1 MSSNRRDL
9 IRMTDEEMRLFI
21 EEQKS
26 LQVSCVG
33 SDGWPHLTTLWF
45 AVVDERI
52 VFETYTRSQKILNL
66 QRNPHIT
73 ILLEDGI
80 VYEKL
85 RGVMI
90 KGKAVLESKPE
101 NVEKYAKAV
110 MIRNQPE
117 IGEEI
122 LSEAAKQMSLKRTAV
137 IVEPHEII
145 SWDHTKLGGTY

>member
-1 MSSNRRDL
+1 MSVNRREL
-9 IRMTDEEMRLFI
+9 IQMTDDEMHAFI

-26 LQVSCVG
+26 LQVSCIG
-33 SDGWPHLTTLWF
+33 ADGWPHLTTLWF
-45 AVVDERI
+45 AVVDQKI

-66 QRNPHIT
+66 RRNPNIT
-73 ILLEDGI
+73 LLLEDGV

-90 KGKAVLESKPE
+90 KGMARLESKPE

-110 MIRNQPE
+110 MLRNQPE
-117 IGEEI
+117 LGEEI

-137 IVEPHEII
+137 IIEPHEMI
-145 SWDHTKLGGTY
+145 SWDHTKLAGAY

>member
-1 MSSNRRDL
+1 
-9 IRMTDEEMRLFI
+9 MTDEEMRLFI

-45 AVVDERI
+45 AVVDQKI
-52 VFETYTRSQKILNL
+52 VFETYTRSQKIINL

-73 ILLEDGI
+73 VLLEDGT

-90 KGKAVLESKPE
+90 KGEAILESKPE

-117 IGEEI
+117 YGEEI

-137 IVEPHEII
+137 IVEPNEVV

>member
-1 MSSNRRDL
+1 MAANRREL
-9 IRMTDEEMRLFI
+9 IQMTEDELASFI

-26 LQVSCVG
+26 LQVSCIG
-33 SDGWPHLTTLWF
+33 ADGWPHLTTLWF
-45 AVVDERI
+45 AVVDEKI

-66 QRNPHIT
+66 QRNPNIT
-73 ILLEDGI
+73 VLLEDGV

-90 KGKAVLESKPE
+90 KGEALLDGIPE
-101 NVEKYAKAV
+101 NVERYAKAV
-110 MIRNQPE
+110 MLRNQPE
-117 IGEEI
+117 YGEEI

-137 IVEPHEII
+137 IVEPQEII

>member
-9 IRMTDEEMRLFI
+9 IRMTDEEMKIFI

-26 LQVSCVG
+26 LQVSCMG
-33 SDGWPHLTTLWF
+33 PDGWPHLTTLWF
-45 AVVDERI
+45 AVVDQRI

-66 QRNPHIT
+66 QRNPNVT

-137 IVEPHEII
+137 IIEPQEII

>member
-1 MSSNRRDL
+1 MSKNRRQL
-9 IRMTDEEMRLFI
+9 IQMTDDEMAVFI

-45 AVVDERI
+45 AVVDQKI

-66 QRNPHIT
+66 QRNPNIT
-73 ILLEDGI
+73 VLLEDGV

-90 KGKAVLESKPE
+90 KGNATLESNPE

-110 MIRNQPE
+110 MLRNQPE
-117 IGEEI
+117 LGEEI

-137 IVEPHEII
+137 IVEPQQII
-145 SWDHTKLGGTY
+145 SWDHTKLAGTY

>member
-9 IRMTDEEMRLFI
+9 IRMTDEEMKLFI

-26 LQVSCVG
+26 LQVSCMG
-33 SDGWPHLTTLWF
+33 PDGWPHLTTLWF
-45 AVVDERI
+45 AVVDQRI

-66 QRNPHIT
+66 QRNPNVT

-90 KGKAVLESKPE
+90 KGKAALESKPE
-101 NVEKYAKAV
+101 NVEKYAIAV

-137 IVEPHEII
+137 IIEPQEII

>member
-1 MSSNRRDL
+1 MSSNRRDS
-9 IRMTDEEMRLFI
+9 IRMTDEEMKLFI

-26 LQVSCVG
+26 LQVSCMG
-33 SDGWPHLTTLWF
+33 PDGWPHLTTLWF
-45 AVVDERI
+45 AVVDQRI

-66 QRNPHIT
+66 QRNPNVT

-90 KGKAVLESKPE
+90 KGKAVLESNPE

-137 IVEPHEII
+137 IIEPQEII

>member
-9 IRMTDEEMRLFI
+9 IRMTDEEMKLFI

-26 LQVSCVG
+26 LQVSCMG
-33 SDGWPHLTTLWF
+33 PDGWPHLTTLWF
-45 AVVDERI
+45 AVVDQRI

-66 QRNPHIT
+66 QRNPNVT

-137 IVEPHEII
+137 IIEPREII

>member
-1 MSSNRRDL
+1 MAANRREL
-9 IRMTDEEMRLFI
+9 IQMTEDELASFI

-26 LQVSCVG
+26 LQVSCIG
-33 SDGWPHLTTLWF
+33 ADGWPHLTTLWF
-45 AVVDERI
+45 AVVDEKI

-66 QRNPHIT
+66 QRNPNIT
-73 ILLEDGI
+73 VLLEDGV

-90 KGKAVLESKPE
+90 KGKALLDGIPE
-101 NVEKYAKAV
+101 NVERYAKAV
-110 MIRNQPE
+110 MLRNQPE
-117 IGEEI
+117 YGEEI

-137 IVEPHEII
+137 IVEPQEII